1 MAFPVETQLKY
12 WGIAAAV
19 LLGTLWLFGDI
30 LLPFLIG
37 GATAYLLD
45 PVADWLEDVGL
56 SRAAS
61 VTVITLLA
69 VFMFIIVILMV
80 VPLLVDQSTALI
92 KNAPT
97 LIQSFITF
105 LTDRFP
111 GILEEGS
118 RLRTSLA
125 SLGETIQ
132 SRGGELLNGVL
143 SSFSGIVNVFVL
155 VFFVPVVAFYLLLDW
170 DKMIARIDD
179 MLPRDHAP
187 TIRHLANEIDT
198 TLAAFVRGQGT
209 VCLIQGTFYA
219 VALMAVGLQFGVFV
233 GFIAGLISFIPYVGA
248 LFGGALALGLAVFQ
262 FWGDWVWIAA
272 VGAIFMFG
280 QVIEGNVLT
289 PKLVGESVGLHPVL
303 LIFSL
308 SAFGS
313 LFGFVGLL
321 VAVPVSASLGVIA
334 RFLFSK
340 YKEGRLYQGLATRDE
355 ASDD

>member
-19 LLGTLWLFGDI
+19 LMGALWLFGDI

-37 GATAYLLD
+37 GAIAYLLD
-45 PVADWLEDVGL
+45 PVADWLE
-56 SRAAS
+56 RAAS
-61 VTVITLLA
+61 VTLITLLA
-69 VFMFIIVILMV
+69 VFMFAAMILLV

-105 LTDRFP
+105 LTERFP

-143 SSFSGIVNVFVL
+143 SSFTGIVNIFVL

-170 DKMIARIDD
+170 DKMIAKIDD

-187 TIRHLANEIDT
+187 TIRRLASEIDS

-219 VALMAVGLQFGVFV
+219 AALMAVGLQFGLFV

-340 YKEGRLYQGLATRDE
+340 YKDGRLYQGLAINDE